1 MRALSMRHTVV
12 PSAER
17 SAFRARAR
25 EAKSHYKDAGCNY
38 WLFEE
43 SDLPGAYVEF
53 FEGPDKDML
62 EKAHSS
68 TKYPPSRLYVEV
80 DLT

>member
-12 PSAER
+12 PTAER
-17 SAFRARAR
+17 EAFRSRTRDVRA
-25 EAKSHYKDAGCNY
+25 HYKNAGCNY

-43 SDLPGAYVEF
+43 GDLPGAYVEF
-53 FEGPDKDML
+53 FEGPDKGTL
-62 EKAHSS
+62 EKAHS
-68 TKYPPSRLYVEV
+68 TNKHPPSRVYVEI

>member
-12 PSAER
+12 PTAER
-17 SAFRARAR
+17 EAFRTRSR
-25 EAKSHYKDAGCNY
+25 EVKAHYKKAGCNY

-43 SDLPGAYVEF
+43 GDLPGAYVEF
-53 FEGPDKDML
+53 FEGPDKDTL
-62 EKAHSS
+62 EKAHST
-68 TKYPPSRLYVEV
+68 TKQPPSRLYVEL

>member
-12 PSAER
+12 PTADRE
-17 SAFRARAR
+17 AFRGRAR
-25 EAKSHYKDAGCNY
+25 EIRDHCKKAGCNY

-53 FEGPDKDML
+53 FEAPSPPAL
-62 EKAHSS
+62 ENAHKTSAH
-68 TKYPPSRLYVEV
+68 PPSRVYVEI